1 MRITKYTTKINQTTL
16 RNELVKEK
24 CVNYKKFQKL
34 NSPSAIVTALNDL
47 LDLQNMAEEY
57 LYMLALN
64 NKCAVTGIFEISHGT
79 VNSSIASPREIFNK
93 ALLIGAVNIIL
104 VHNHPSG
111 DVEPSRQD
119 ILLTKRVQDAGSL
132 LGVELLDHIIV
143 GFQRYNSLR
152 ESDLI

>member
-1 MRITKYTTKINQTTL
+1 MRITKYTTKINHSTL

-34 NSPSAIVTALNDL
+34 NSPLTIVTALNDL

-57 LYMLALN
+57 LYMLTFN

-79 VNSSIASPREIFNK
+79 VNSSVASPREIFNK

-104 VHNHPSG
+104 IHNHPSG
-111 DVEPSRQD
+111 DIEPSKQD
-119 ILLTKRVQDAGSL
+119 LLLTKRVQEAGIL
-132 LGVELLDHIIV
+132 LNVELLDHIII
-143 GFQRYNSLR
+143 GFQQFKSLK
-152 ESDLI
+152 ESELI

>member
-1 MRITKYTTKINQTTL
+1 MRITKYTTKINQSTL

-34 NSPSAIVTALNDL
+34 NSPLTIVTALNDL

-57 LYMLALN
+57 LYMLTFN

-79 VNSSIASPREIFNK
+79 VNSSVASPREIFNK

-104 VHNHPSG
+104 IHNHPSG
-111 DVEPSRQD
+111 DVEPSKQD
-119 ILLTKRVQDAGSL
+119 LLLTKRVQEAGIL
-132 LGVELLDHIIV
+132 LNVELLDHIII
-143 GFQRYNSLR
+143 GFQQFKSLK
-152 ESDLI
+152 ESELM